1 MIPIPNVVAGILIG
15 VANTSW
21 AGTLVSSLVWPAI
34 YCLYVS
40 LVEKPRMQA
49 TITDFRARAK
59 RLLFNSPIGT
69 FYAMESTTALFTAL
83 PIACIVFLIKG
94 AFS

>member
-1 MIPIPNVVAGILIG
+1 
-15 VANTSW
+15 
-21 AGTLVSSLVWPAI
+21 
-34 YCLYVS
+34 
-40 LVEKPRMQA
+40 MQA

-59 RLLFNSPIGT
+59 GLLFNSPIGT
-69 FYAMESTTALFTAL
+69 FYAMESMTALFTAL